1 MTHTKS
7 VRRIT
12 SHSLTLVKNGLTFL
26 SYVFVLLA
34 LDHRLTES
42 QNVRQTGKTK
52 HQKTNALA
60 NRRQTHSI

>member
-12 SHSLTLVKNGLTFL
+12 SHSLTLVENGLTVSDKL
-26 SYVFVLLA
+26 VLLPCENS
-34 LDHRLTES
+34 LTES
-42 QNVRQTGKTK
+42 DNVRHTGKTK

>member
-12 SHSLTLVKNGLTFL
+12 SHSLTVVENGLTVSDKL
-26 SYVFVLLA
+26 VLLPFEN
-34 LDHRLTES
+34 RLTETYS
-42 QNVRQTGKTK
+42 VRHTGKTK

>member
-12 SHSLTLVKNGLTFL
+12 SHSLTLVEKGLTM
-26 SYVFVLLA
+26 SYLFVLLA

-42 QNVRQTGKTK
+42 QNVRYTGKTK

-60 NRRQTHSI
+60 NRRQMPSI

>member
-12 SHSLTLVKNGLTFL
+12 SHSLTLVEKGLTV
-26 SYVFVLLA
+26 SYVSVLLA
-34 LDHRLTES
+34 LDHRLTERH
-42 QNVRQTGKTK
+42 NVRHTGKTK

-60 NRRQTHSI
+60 NRRQMPSI

>member
-12 SHSLTLVKNGLTFL
+12 SHSLTVVENGLTVSDKL
-26 SYVFVLLA
+26 VLLL
-34 LDHRLTES
+34 LDSSLTQR
-42 QNVRQTGKTK
+42 QNVRRKRKTK

-60 NRRQTHSI
+60 NRRQTHTI

>member
-12 SHSLTLVKNGLTFL
+12 SHSLTVVENGLTVSDKL
-26 SYVFVLLA
+26 VLLA

-42 QNVRQTGKTK
+42 HNVRHTGKTK

-60 NRRQTHSI
+60 NRRQMPSI

>member
-12 SHSLTLVKNGLTFL
+12 SHSLTVVENRLTV
-26 SYVFVLLA
+26 SDNFVLLA
-34 LDHRLTES
+34 LDHHLTES
-42 QNVRQTGKTK
+42 HNVRHTGKTK

>member
-12 SHSLTLVKNGLTFL
+12 SHCLTLVENGLTE
-26 SYVFVLLA
+26 SHKFVLLA

-42 QNVRQTGKTK
+42 QDVRQIGKTK

>member
-1 MTHTKS
+1 MTHAKS

-12 SHSLTLVKNGLTFL
+12 SDSLTLVKIILRL
-26 SYVFVLLA
+26 SDKLVLLP
-34 LDHRLTES
+34 LDSSLTES
-42 QNVRQTGKTK
+42 HNVRPYRKTK

>member
-12 SHSLTLVKNGLTFL
+12 SHSLTLVENGLTVSDKL
-26 SYVFVLLA
+26 VLLPCEN
-34 LDHRLTES
+34 RLTERDS
-42 QNVRQTGKTK
+42 VRHTRKTK

>member
-12 SHSLTLVKNGLTFL
+12 SHSLTLVENSLTV
-26 SYVFVLLA
+26 SDKFVLLA

-42 QNVRQTGKTK
+42 QNVRHTGKTK

>member
-12 SHSLTLVKNGLTFL
+12 SHRLTLVENGLTV
-26 SYVFVLLA
+26 SDKFVLLA
-34 LDHRLTES
+34 LDHRLT
-42 QNVRQTGKTK
+42 QRPNVRLRRKTK

>member
-12 SHSLTLVKNGLTFL
+12 SHSLTLVKNGLIL
-26 SYVFVLLA
+26 SYLFVLLA
-34 LDHRLTES
+34 LAHRLTES
-42 QNVRQTGKTK
+42 QDVRQTGKTK
-52 HQKTNALA
+52 HQKTNTLA

>member
-1 MTHTKS
+1 MTHAKS

-12 SHSLTLVKNGLTFL
+12 SDGLTLVKIILPL
-26 SYVFVLLA
+26 SDKLVLLP
-34 LDHRLTES
+34 LDSSLT
-42 QNVRQTGKTK
+42 QRQRVRPYRKTK

>member
-12 SHSLTLVKNGLTFL
+12 SHSLTVVENRLIM
-26 SYVFVLLA
+26 SYNFVLLA
-34 LDHRLTES
+34 LDHRLTQR
-42 QNVRQTGKTK
+42 QNVRRKGKTK
-52 HQKTNALA
+52 PQKTNALA

>member
-1 MTHTKS
+1 MTHTQS

-12 SHSLTLVKNGLTFL
+12 LHSLTLVENGLTVSDKL
-26 SYVFVLLA
+26 VLLPWENS
-34 LDHRLTES
+34 LTERDS
-42 QNVRQTGKTK
+42 VRQTGKTK

>member
-12 SHSLTLVKNGLTFL
+12 SHSLTLVENGLTVSDKL
-26 SYVFVLLA
+26 VLLPFEN
-34 LDHRLTES
+34 RLTERYS
-42 QNVRQTGKTK
+42 VRQTGKTK